1 MAGLADLVGAL
12 MQGGMSSSGN
22 QRIGNALGQGG
33 LGDLLG
39 SLTGGGGGATGS
51 SGAGDLLGGLA
62 KAAGD
67 LFGSAGQA
75 VKDGNP
81 AAVGGLG
88 ALAGAL
94 FGGGG
99 SAVTGALGGSAM
111 ALLAGLAMKALG
123 GNQAGG
129 AQGVMGAAPLGLHS
143 PASAEEEQELER
155 NAELLLKAMISAA
168 KADGQIDNAEI
179 ERILGRLREAGAD
192 DDVQAM
198 VLEQMRAPL
207 DLNGLVAAIPNPQVA
222 AEVYAAS
229 LFAIEVDTPAERDY
243 LARLAAASGLD
254 AGAVQQLHTA
264 LGVR

>member
-1 MAGLADLVGAL
+1 

-22 QRIGNALGQGG
+22 QRIGNALDRGG

-39 SLTGGGGGATGS
+39 SLTGGAVGGPGATGS
-51 SGAGDLLGGLA
+51 SGASDLLGGLA

-75 VKDGNP
+75 VKGGNP

-99 SAVTGALGGSAM
+99 GAVKGALGGGAM
-111 ALLAGLAMKALG
+111 ALLAGLAMKALS

-129 AQGVMGAAPLGLHS
+129 AQGVMGAAPLGLRS
-143 PASAEEEQELER
+143 PASADEEQELEH

-192 DDVQAM
+192 DETQAM

-207 DLNGLVAAIPNPQVA
+207 DLDGLVAAIPNHQVA

-243 LARLAAASGLD
+243 LARLASASGLD
-254 AGAVQQLHTA
+254 AAAVQQLHNA

>member
-39 SLTGGGGGATGS
+39 SLT
-51 SGAGDLLGGLA
+51 SGAGGGSGGGSNDLLGGLA

-99 SAVTGALGGSAM
+99 GAIKGALGGSAM
-111 ALLAGLAMKALG
+111 ALLAGLAVKALG
-123 GNQAGG
+123 GNQGG
-129 AQGVMGAAPLGLHS
+129 ETQGVVGAAPLGLRT
-143 PASAEEEQELER
+143 PTSADEERELEH

-192 DDVQAM
+192 DEIQAM
-198 VLEQMRAPL
+198 VLGQMRAPL
-207 DLNGLVAAIPNPQVA
+207 DLEALVAEIPSPQVA

-229 LFAIEVDTPAERDY
+229 LFAIEVDTPAEREY
-243 LARLAAASGLD
+243 LARLAAGTGLD
-254 AGAVQQLHTA
+254 AAAVQQLHTA

>member
-12 MQGGMSSSGN
+12 MQGGMSGSGN
-22 QRIGNALGQGG
+22 QRIDNALGQGG

-39 SLTGGGGGATGS
+39 SLTGGGSS

-62 KAAGD
+62 KAAGG
-67 LFGSAGQA
+67 LFGDATQA
-75 VKDGNP
+75 VKEGNP

-99 SAVTGALGGSAM
+99 GAVKGALGGSAM
-111 ALLAGLAMKALG
+111 ALLAGLAMKALS

-129 AQGVMGAAPLGLHS
+129 AQGLMGAAPLGLRS
-143 PASAEEEQELER
+143 PASADEEEELER
-155 NAELLLKAMISAA
+155 NAELMLKAMVSAA

-207 DLNGLVAAIPNPQVA
+207 DLDGLAADIPNPQVA

-254 AGAVQQLHTA
+254 ASAVQQLHTA